1 MFQFINFRI
10 INRFLYLIQMTLILL
25 WCNFSYALD
34 LSGVTN
40 FFKTQNNPPTE
51 LFGIKLFE
59 NVNNYTQETIL
70 FQDLEDIYE
79 DLEIPFFEKIKY
91 FEAKEVVKIKN
102 PKFES
107 YFLYIDEKLQ
117 IRGITADTWDNMI
130 EEDHDLQK
138 CLSEKNQLVY
148 QISDLYDLK
157 IDNFREQNYIWS
169 DTEAPENELYK
180 NDIASA
186 SIFKF
191 DQNEIKLIYSIS
203 CYFAGDVNKSVLTI
217 DLLTEELSDALWDAY
232 MSKTEKSVN
241 QLLNKDLKG
250 F

>member
-1 MFQFINFRI
+1 MKK
-10 INRFLYLIQMTLILL
+10 FLYFIQLSFILM
-25 WCNFSYALD
+25 WCSLSYALD
-34 LSGVTN
+34 LSNVKD

-59 NVNNYTQETIL
+59 NINNYSQETIL
-70 FQDLEDIYE
+70 FQDLEDVYE

-91 FEAKEVVKIKN
+91 FDAKEVVKIKN
-102 PKFES
+102 PKFDS
-107 YFLYIDEKLQ
+107 YYLYIDEKLQ
-117 IRGITADTWDNMI
+117 IRGISADTWGNMI

-148 QISDLYDLK
+148 QISDLYDLS

-169 DTEAPENELYK
+169 DKENPEYDQYK

-203 CYFAGDVNKSVLTI
+203 CYFAGDVNQSVLVI
-217 DLLTEELSDALWDAY
+217 DLLTEELNDALWDAY
-232 MSKTEKSVN
+232 LSKTEKSVN